1 MTASASQSPML
12 SMVSY
17 SAEASMT
24 SSPTRRKSDEAKG
37 RECFERN
44 AILRGAIALGIMAVM
59 AAAGYFVLERAIAV
73 GQTTATA
80 VELSV
85 QQELRSQRIAS
96 LSAQY
101 ALGNHRL
108 RAELRAELDSFE
120 RTHRALVANNSE
132 GPALE
137 AAAIAYLAQ
146 IQRTVATSPRDPS
159 LAARTSSVLIAERP
173 LLDALAA
180 TSRARR
186 QRTVHEFAVLRDVG
200 GTACV
205 LVLTAL
211 LLSALT
217 VFRPMAEAIAAL
229 EKNVAEL
236 TRVTTTDPLTGMLNK
251 RSFQARGTIEVQ
263 KARRY
268 QRPLS
273 LLVIGADQLPAI
285 EATFGPDGGKSVLQA
300 LTSSFCD
307 ATRISD
313 LIARV
318 DDEQFAILLPETS
331 SQGAELL
338 AERLRKKVGDLKVS
352 IDDKPV
358 ACTIS
363 IGVAAA
369 EKDATLLWSTF
380 KRADEALYEAKMRG
394 RNRVFVAA

>member
-1 MTASASQSPML
+1 
-12 SMVSY
+12 MVSY
-17 SAEASMT
+17 SAEASMV
-24 SSPTRRKSDEAKG
+24 SSLTRRKSDETEVRERFG
-37 RECFERN
+37 RN
-44 AILRGAIALGIMAVM
+44 VTLRQAIALSIMAVM
-59 AAAGYFVLERAIAV
+59 AALGYLVLERAVAV
-73 GQTTATA
+73 GRTTAAA
-80 VELSV
+80 VALGE
-85 QQELRSQRIAS
+85 QQQLRSQRIAS
-96 LSAQY
+96 LSTQY

-108 RAELRAELDSFE
+108 RGELRSELDSFE
-120 RTHRALVANNSE
+120 RTHRAIVAENSD

-137 AAAIAYLAQ
+137 AVAIAYLAR
-146 IQRTVATSPRDPS
+146 IQRVVATSPRDPS
-159 LAARTSSVLIAERP
+159 LAARASSVLAAERP

-180 TSRARR
+180 TDKARGR
-186 QRTVHEFAVLRDVG
+186 RTLAEFALLSDVG

-217 VFRPMAEAIAAL
+217 VFRPMARAIVAL
-229 EKNVAEL
+229 ENHVIEL
-236 TRVTTTDPLTGMLNK
+236 TRMTTTDPLTGMLNK
-251 RSFQARGTIEVQ
+251 RSFQTRGTIEVQ

-285 EATFGPDGGKSVLQA
+285 EATFGPDGGNAVLKA

-307 ATRISD
+307 GTRVSD
-313 LIARV
+313 LIARL
-318 DDEQFAILLPETS
+318 DDEQFAILLPETD

-352 IDDKPV
+352 IGNDPV
-358 ACTIS
+358 TCTIS
-363 IGVAAA
+363 VGVAAA